1 MPNRE
6 LHNLFAKMLLQGID
20 EKRIDQINKLIDG
33 PSQIYG
39 SSHRRLFHSPHHL
52 ALLALMEE
60 DPDVLTVGLA
70 HLILDNNKDI
80 EKVIKLLQ

>member
-6 LHNLFAKMLLQGID
+6 LHNLFAKMLLQGIS
-20 EKRIDQINKLIDG
+20 EKRIDQINKIIDG
-33 PSQIYG
+33 PSQTYG

-70 HLILDNNKDI
+70 HIILDNNKNL
-80 EKVIKLLQ
+80 ERLVTLLQ